1 MEVWSGARQVGEI
14 IRFADM
20 SPGCIAGWVD
30 ALNECRSQAAALN
43 RAMPATDSDK
53 ETTTDAQSQSTANG
67 TNKHDDSE
75 ADTEGDKAPKNTKDA
90 EDPKANEVVIPD
102 QKLSR
107 TEVG

>member
-1 MEVWSGARQVGEI
+1 
-14 IRFADM
+14 
-20 SPGCIAGWVD
+20 
-30 ALNECRSQAAALN
+30 
-43 RAMPATDSDK
+43 MPTRPSRRVP
-53 ETTTDAQSQSTANG
+53 
-67 TNKHDDSE
+67 NKHDHPE